1 MTISTDDDDDGGD
14 AGDDVDDV
22 IAAAVAVTGVDER
35 RRTLR
40 GRRSH
45 RNTLHRFPSRLEPVD
60 EARSTVLGRTHCSA
74 SLRSGCLLITVVV
87 AVFCCCYCSV
97 ACLLV
102 VFLGLLAMVVV
113 ADRRS

>member
-14 AGDDVDDV
+14 AGDDVCDV
-22 IAAAVAVTGVDER
+22 SAAAVAVVGVDER

-40 GRRSH
+40 DRRSH
-45 RNTLHRFPSRLEPVD
+45 RNRLHRFPSRLEPVD
-60 EARSTVLGRTHCSA
+60 EARSTVLGRTHCSV
-74 SLRSGCLLITVVV
+74 SLRSGCLLIAVV
-87 AVFCCCYCSV
+87 AFFCYCSV

-113 ADRRS
+113 VVDRRL

>member
-1 MTISTDDDDDGGD
+1 MTISTNDDDDGGD

-22 IAAAVAVTGVDER
+22 SAAAVAVIGVDER

-45 RNTLHRFPSRLEPVD
+45 RNTLHRFPSRLKPVD
-60 EARSTVLGRTHCSA
+60 EARSSVLGRTHCSA
-74 SLRSGCLLITVVV
+74 SLRSGCLRIVVV
-87 AVFCCCYCSV
+87 AVFCCCCYSV

-102 VFLGLLAMVVV
+102 VFLGLFAMVVV